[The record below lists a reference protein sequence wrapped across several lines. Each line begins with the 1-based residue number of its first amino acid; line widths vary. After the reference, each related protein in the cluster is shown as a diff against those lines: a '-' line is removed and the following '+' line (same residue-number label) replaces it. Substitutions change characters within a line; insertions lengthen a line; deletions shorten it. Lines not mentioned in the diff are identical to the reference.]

1 MTSRYSVIQYL
12 PDPATDERINIG
24 VLAFGDEEMHARFVR
39 DWRRVTSFGGPEVGF
54 LKGFA
59 RQVEASTAAQRGL
72 LEGQEG
78 LDQAALEAAAGEWLN
93 SIQVTAP
100 RASTLAPEPLVEDV
114 ARRFLR
120 QTIAPAKR
128 GRDRRAA
135 AGAASRSLVAALRV
149 EGSRKP
155 ERYLRRN
162 EVVQGSLDAHEF
174 DVALANGSP
183 KLGVLAMSFELR
195 SPNELSREVGANAW
209 TIDDVTNALDLEI
222 AVVALPPRSQ
232 SKTYD
237 HAVNLFE
244 SLGADVVPEPEID
257 DWASDVAH
265 EVYPELRGAAR

>member
-1 MTSRYSVIQYL
+1 LT
-12 PDPATDERINIG
+12 PFN
-24 VLAFGDEEMHARFVR
+24 
-39 DWRRVTSFGGPEVGF
+39 
-54 LKGFA
+54 
-59 RQVEASTAAQRGL
+59 
-72 LEGQEG
+72 
-78 LDQAALEAAAGEWLN
+78 
-93 SIQVTAP
+93 
-100 RASTLAPEPLVEDV
+100 
-114 ARRFLR
+114 
-120 QTIAPAKR
+120 
-128 GRDRRAA
+128 
-135 AGAASRSLVAALRV
+135 
-149 EGSRKP
+149 
-155 ERYLRRN
+155 LRRN
-162 EVVQGSLDAHEF
+162 EVVEGSLDAHEF

-265 EVYPELRGAAR
+265 EVYPELRAAAR